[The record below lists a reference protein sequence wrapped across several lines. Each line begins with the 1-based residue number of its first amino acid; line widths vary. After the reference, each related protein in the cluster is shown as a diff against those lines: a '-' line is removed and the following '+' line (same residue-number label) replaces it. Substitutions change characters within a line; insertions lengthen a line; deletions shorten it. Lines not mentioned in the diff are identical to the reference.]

1 MLPISVKLL
10 RRLYL
15 YFEEIFC
22 SVFTTLCGLLVSQI
36 FVWGLRIPLPPPP
49 LPLISAPP
57 SMSYFIGNL
66 PWEPGCK
73 TARIFTLAQN
83 ARSQAGKGKVW
94 TGGKNG
100 EWVWWE
106 WVSHSWRSTWC
117 TSFFPLVLPWILFI
131 VWLFF
136 SLFISLA
143 KVLNLH
149 YYFPS
154 IAGSLS

>member
-49 LPLISAPP
+49 TPPPYLCSAVYVLFYWKFALRTWLQKQLGF
-57 SMSYFIGNL
+57 SHWL
-66 PWEPGCK
+66 R
-73 TARIFTLAQN
+73 TRARM
-83 ARSQAGKGKVW
+83 QAGKGKVW

-106 WVSHSWRSTWC
+106 WVSHSWRSTLLVYI
-117 TSFFPLVLPWILFI
+117 FFAFGSSLNTIHGVAFLLV
-131 VWLFF
+131 VHK
-136 SLFISLA
+136 SC
-143 KVLNLH
+143 
-149 YYFPS
+149 
-154 IAGSLS
+154 